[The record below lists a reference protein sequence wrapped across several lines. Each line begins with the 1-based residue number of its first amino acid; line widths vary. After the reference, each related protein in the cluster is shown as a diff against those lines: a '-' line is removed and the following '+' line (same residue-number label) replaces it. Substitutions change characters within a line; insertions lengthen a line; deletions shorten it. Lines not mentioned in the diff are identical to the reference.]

1 MTREEYEDIRRFAG
15 ELSSKRAVVPDGQLL
30 DECQR
35 RLDRLLAELADNFEE
50 HPHVNEWTPVV
61 EAQEQ
66 KALDDYVDDMAERY
80 PRHPEPAHV
89 EEVPSDQEPAKPAK
103 SPHKKAVAHKRSM
116 HR

>member
-61 EAQEQ
+61 DSQSQAVEEEAH
-66 KALDDYVDDMAERY
+66 Y
-80 PRHPEPAHV
+80 PEPAHI
-89 EEVPSDQEPAKPAK
+89 EEVPADETPSERRSFSEPKPKVA
-103 SPHKKAVAHKRSM
+103 HKKAVPHKRPM